1 MLNHHSLVN
10 LIWRS
15 ALIFTASGFA
25 VVSGN
30 SAFAQIQPDN
40 TLGTQNSIV
49 NDIDALNKRIDGG
62 FKVDGNLFHSFEEFN
77 VSEGGSVYFANPQG
91 ITDIFSRV
99 TGNNPSNIFGRLGVL
114 GDANLFLINPNGIV
128 FGENGRLDIGGSFV
142 GSTADSFQFGN
153 DVEFSAVNPGSKP
166 LLSVNV
172 PLGLQ
177 YGKNPGSIQV
187 KGDGDTQ
194 RETPEIFEPKSGLQ
208 VPLDKTLAILGGDVL
223 LEGATLKA
231 GSGNIQLGSVT
242 GEGLVSITP
251 LKEGFDFGFDKVNN
265 FGEIRLSQ
273 NTAVDASG
281 NSAGNVRVTGKN
293 IAITDSSVISSTQIG
308 IGKGAGIIINA
319 TEDVDING
327 LNDTFISSG
336 FYANSV
342 SNNLAEETSN
352 ISINTQQL
360 RVRNGATISTNANE
374 AQGGNI
380 NIKSSSF
387 NVENGGLVS
396 AIVSS
401 TGNGGNIDIDSAQVQ
416 VIGVGSNNNFSEL
429 SASAKENS
437 TGNTGNLNI
446 NTNNLL
452 VENGGLI
459 YAGTSG
465 QGNGGN
471 MTINATSKIEVIG
484 QGGIDYQF
492 ASGLLVV
499 AEEPST
505 GDSGSLTINTK
516 RMIVENG
523 AFVSVSN
530 NALGRAGDL
539 KITSDDL
546 LIQDNARFFVGRVSE
561 GEGIGNSSIKT
572 NRLLV
577 AGGSIVQAGTSGEGG
592 NLNIDAQDV
601 QVIGTSNN
609 GNTPTSLVLSP
620 SQGNKGSINLNAK
633 QLLIKDGAFVSAG
646 TSSVGDGGNLIINA
660 EDVQVVGKGGN
671 NSGNNNLP
679 YSSGL
684 FTATEKSSTGDAGKL
699 IINAKR
705 MLVQDEAY
713 VSSASNGKKN
723 GGDLIIDTVRLQVQN
738 GSSVLSGTYNAGTGG
753 DLKITA
759 NSLLVEDRARINAG
773 TSGTGDAGNLTI
785 NSDIIQVRDKA
796 QVSVESTGTGDA
808 GILTLNSDSIRL
820 NNDALLT
827 ANTRN
832 NKIDSDTEQAT
843 INIKSQE
850 LIMRRGSNIFTNAT
864 GENVVGG
871 NINIDTDFLIANENS
886 DISANSENF
895 RGGNVRID
903 ALGVFGTQFRSQPTS
918 QSDITATGATENS
931 SGTVEV
937 ITPKSDINSGLVE
950 LPTIPVETEIAN
962 ACSTPGYAQS
972 SFTITG
978 KGSLP
983 PSPFEPLTG
992 RLNRTKLATLDEV
1005 GETKV
1010 QGRRSRIKKEETKI
1024 KQIVEAKGWV
1034 RTKDGEIILVA
1045 HVPKGKYS
1053 SPASASKSCYERK

>member
-1 MLNHHSLVN
+1 MSHQINQTNRICN
-10 LIWRS
+10 LFFGIT
-15 ALIFTASGFA
+15 IFCTIISSTNI
-25 VVSGN
+25 VS
-30 SAFAQIQPDN
+30 AQITPDN
-40 TLGTQNSIV
+40 TLPNNSEVGIEGNITKIEGGTTAV
-49 NDIDALNKRIDGG
+49 N
-62 FKVDGNLFHSFEEFN
+62 NLFHSFEKFGIPTGNEAHFN
-77 VSEGGSVYFANPQG
+77 NAVDINNI
-91 ITDIFSRV
+91 ITRV
-99 TGNNPSNIFGRLGVL
+99 TGKSISDIDGLIKADGS
-114 GDANLFLINPNGIV
+114 ANLFLINPNGIV
-128 FGENGRLDIGGSFV
+128 FGENAKLDIGGSFV

-281 NSAGNVRVTGKN
+281 NGAGNVRVTGKN
-293 IAITDSSVISSTQIG
+293 VTLADSSVISSTQTG
-308 IGKGAGIIINA
+308 TEKSAGILVNA
-319 TEDVDING
+319 TEIVDING
-327 LNDTFISSG
+327 VNDTFISSG

-360 RVRNGATISTNANE
+360 RVRNGATIATNTWGYGQA
-374 AQGGNI
+374 GNI
-380 NIKSSSF
+380 NIKASNFS
-387 NVENGGLVS
+387 VESGALVS
-396 AIVSS
+396 AIASS
-401 TGNGGNIDIDSAQVQ
+401 SGNGGNIDIDSEQVQ
-416 VIGVGSNNNFSEL
+416 VIGVGNNNIPSVL
-429 SASAKENS
+429 SVSAKEKS

-446 NTNNLL
+446 ITNNLL
-452 VENGGLI
+452 AENGGFI
-459 YAGTSG
+459 FAGTSG
-465 QGNGGN
+465 KGNGGN

-484 QGGIDYQF
+484 QGGIDNQF

-577 AGGSIVQAGTSGEGG
+577 AGGSTVEASTSGEGG
-592 NLNIDAQDV
+592 NLNIDAHDV

-738 GSSVLSGTYNAGTGG
+738 GSSVLSGTDNAGTGG